1 MILLHSN
8 GLFEQENWFK
18 KYTFLY
24 VAYIQILVM
33 MELKTCKYFFNFKN
47 ILPVNVAE
55 AKIARVH
62 VNLWN
67 IQETWLSKRFWSNLS
82 ICKINN
88 ATKHYYF
95 SVLLPSD
102 SISLNWWGLYWNWWV
117 CLELFSFHTLCH
129 SLYCTDAICLLRP
142 LREGGQNACEIRISC
157 VLFHFTSYLL
167 FHNPIFLSF

>member
-67 IQETWLSKRFWSNLS
+67 IQETWLSKSFWSNLS

-88 ATKHYYF
+88 ATKHILRTCWLEIQIQRDPYLWF
-95 SVLLPSD
+95 STAITIFLANICIAFNVLQFVWP
-102 SISLNWWGLYWNWWV
+102 SLNHHNCYSQQNGDRFRPDAN
-117 CLELFSFHTLCH
+117 T
-129 SLYCTDAICLLRP
+129 SLLKTK
-142 LREGGQNACEIRISC
+142 
-157 VLFHFTSYLL
+157 YLAWL
-167 FHNPIFLSF
+167 GSTVG